1 MSNLDKHLISS
12 ERCQILANEYDTS
25 NYVAINSKR
34 PANKPDSRE
43 YIFELSVL
51 KDYLNYIEDEME
63 KMGIRDKGIKVRLGK
78 YPTTDR
84 DPDLDKEYLG
94 YQTIFFAPTE
104 LERDFQDNEES
115 KAGGVKDLPGMNYGH
130 IRPPY

>member
-12 ERCQILANEYDTS
+12 ERCHILANEYDTS

-51 KDYLNYIEDEME
+51 KDYLNYIEDEM
-63 KMGIRDKGIKVRLGK
+63 
-78 YPTTDR
+78 
-84 DPDLDKEYLG
+84 
-94 YQTIFFAPTE
+94 
-104 LERDFQDNEES
+104 
-115 KAGGVKDLPGMNYGH
+115 
-130 IRPPY
+130 